1 MKNKKIIVLLCFLIS
16 IVAIAIVIINLAGK
30 TKVETLPTTKQQYEL
45 KADAPVETIEYNLG
59 QGVFKKAGKTDVPY
73 QKQGVLTFPKDQ
85 KNAPLVVIV
94 HGRHDVVD
102 IANLKEKENYY
113 KGFTYLAQN
122 LSKEGYAVISID
134 VNAEH
139 HEDYENKNY
148 GESKKFERLITIY
161 KEHIKGLTKAVN
173 GDSTVFNTDLTDKIN
188 LSDVTLIG
196 HSRGGQ
202 GIDFLAT
209 DLKNSGDDSIK
220 GMISL
225 TPSKNLKDAPY
236 TDVPHGFIIAEYD
249 YDVENLEGQVSF
261 DEIKASKNRK
271 SFANDVFLRGANHYY
286 FSRKLDLSFTPNVPS
301 DNVLEKNTIDRKQ
314 HEIFLTSYAT
324 EFLDIIHNKT
334 KPVNNFNAS
343 DVAPKTMYG
352 AKVMSSMYVPNTKTI
367 FSADDKTKIT
377 SSNAKA
383 EYLVESINPE
393 DNTAGY
399 FRHPIDSE
407 FNTNG
412 PNLNLLNF
420 KWSKKDGSATIPVK
434 STNFTDFSTVR
445 FSIAQDSTD
454 KINQGKNQ
462 AMTVVFKDK
471 DGKTAK
477 VVADNSTPALSYLY
491 GTEIEFV
498 KNIKE
503 WLGYTPLTDLRI
515 PLDLVKGIDKEN
527 IESISLDFDQTE
539 QGSIMLRDVVLE

>member
-1 MKNKKIIVLLCFLIS
+1 MKSKKFIVLLCFLIS
-16 IVAIAIVIINLAGK
+16 IVAIAIVIINLTGEI
-30 TKVETLPTTKQQYEL
+30 KVLPTTKQQYEL
-45 KADAPVETIEYNLG
+45 KSDNPVETVEYNLG
-59 QGVFKKAGKTDVPY
+59 KGALTTPGKTDIPY
-73 QKQGVLTFPKDQ
+73 QKQGVLTFATNK
-85 KNAPLVVIV
+85 KNAPLAVII
-94 HGRHDVVD
+94 HGRHGVSD
-102 IANLKEKENYY
+102 IKNIKEEENYY

-139 HEDYENKNY
+139 HEQINDENY
-148 GESKKFERLITIY
+148 GESQKFERLITIY
-161 KEHIKGLTKAVN
+161 KEHINGLKKAVN
-173 GDSTVFNTDLTDKIN
+173 GDSTVFNMDLTDKIN

-249 YDVENLEGQVSF
+249 YDVDNLEGQVSF
-261 DEIKASKNRK
+261 DEIKTSKNRT
-271 SFANDVFLRGANHYY
+271 SFANNVFLRGANHYY

-301 DNVLEKNTIDRKQ
+301 DNVLEKNTIDRNQ
-314 HEIFLTSYAT
+314 HETFLTGYVT
-324 EFLDIIHNKT
+324 EFIDIIHNKT

-383 EYLVESINPE
+383 EYLVESINLK
-393 DNTAGY
+393 DNTIGY

-420 KWSKKDGSATIPVK
+420 KWSKKDGSATISVK

-454 KINQGKNQ
+454 KINQGKDQ

-477 VVADNSTPALSYLY
+477 VVVGNSTPALSYLY
-491 GTEIEFV
+491 GTEIEYIE
-498 KNIKE
+498 NQTE

-527 IESISLDFDQTE
+527 IECISLDFDQTE
-539 QGSIMLRDVVLE
+539 QGSIMLGDVVLE